1 MENLE
6 TSGINLIGKSDIT
19 KKKKNNLRNTIWK
32 FLKKAK

>member
-19 KKKKNNLRNTIWK
+19 KKKKKQPEKYNMEV
-32 FLKKAK
+32 FKKG